1 MMDRPLNSWLLF
13 ANAGRS
19 HRHAEIVTRFPDG
32 RVHRYDHGA
41 FSGRAQQLMWAL
53 DHLGIERGATVATLA
68 WNHHRHLEAY
78 FGVPCS
84 GRVLHTLNA
93 RLSADELAYIIDH
106 AQDRVI
112 LVDPDLLPLIEQL
125 AGRIPS
131 VKTVI
136 VLDEAAP
143 SGVAVDGDLLGYEE
157 LLAVE
162 ATEYEPLDI
171 DEREPMGLC
180 YTSGTTGR
188 PKGVVYTH
196 RSSFLHALC
205 VTSAAAL
212 AIGPG
217 DAVLAQ
223 VPMFHAN
230 AWGVPHAATV
240 VGAKQVLYAGALDTA
255 AWVDFVLAER
265 VTIAAGVPTVWL
277 AIAEELAASG
287 RTLSEMRHLV
297 CGGGQ
302 PPRAL
307 IARFRDE
314 FGVDLIQA
322 WGMTETSPIASLA
335 WPQERMRDWQP
346 DEVLDRASTQAGL
359 PVPGVE
365 ISIRDDEGNEQPFDG
380 ESLGVLHVRGPWVA
394 DGYLGGEGSDTFTD
408 DGWFDTGD
416 VAVGSDDGYFVI
428 ADRVKDLIK
437 SGGEWISSVDMEAAL
452 MALPEVAEASVIA
465 VRDPRWQERP
475 MACVVLR
482 PGAELSSDAV
492 AEHLQ
497 AHGFAK
503 WQLPDRIE
511 LIDEIPR
518 TSVGKFDKKV
528 LRARFDP

>member
-1 MMDRPLNSWLLF
+1 MMDTPLNSWLLF

-19 HRHAEIVTRFPDG
+19 HRHGEIVSRFPDG
-32 RVHRYDHGA
+32 TVHRYDYGA
-41 FSGRAQQLMWAL
+41 FSARAQQLMAAL
-53 DHLGIERGATVATLA
+53 DHLGVERGATVATLA

-106 AQDRVI
+106 AQDRVL
-112 LVDPDLLPLIEQL
+112 LVDPDLLPLVDQL
-125 AGRIPS
+125 AGRVPS
-131 VKTVI
+131 VTTVI
-136 VLDEAAP
+136 VLDDAVP
-143 SGVAVDGDLLGYEE
+143 DGVRVEGDLLVYED
-157 LLAVE
+157 LLA
-162 ATEYEPLDI
+162 AAAPEYEPLDI
-171 DEREPMGLC
+171 DELEPMGLC

-196 RSSFLHALC
+196 RSTFLHALA

-212 AIGPG
+212 DIGPG
-217 DAVLAQ
+217 DAVLPQ

-230 AWGVPHAATV
+230 AWGVPHAATA
-240 VGAKQVLYAGALDTA
+240 VGAKQVFYAGALDA
-255 AWVDFVLAER
+255 PAWVDLMVAER

-277 AIAEELAASG
+277 AVADELTESG
-287 RTLSEMRHLV
+287 RRFPEARHLV

-302 PPRAL
+302 PPRSL

-335 WPQERMRDWQP
+335 WPQERMRDWAP
-346 DEVLDRASTQAGL
+346 DEVLDRARTQAGL
-359 PVPGVE
+359 PVPGIEV
-365 ISIRDDEGNEQPFDG
+365 SIRDDAGIEQDFDG
-380 ESLGVLHVRGPWVA
+380 ESMGVLHVRGPWVA
-394 DGYLGGEGSDTFTD
+394 DRYMGDEGEDKFTA

-416 VAVGSDDGYFVI
+416 VAIGSPDGYFVI
-428 ADRVKDLIK
+428 ADRAKDLIK

-452 MALPEVAEASVIA
+452 MALPEVAEAAVVA
-465 VRDPRWQERP
+465 VRDPKWQERP
-475 MACVVLR
+475 LACIVLR
-482 PGAELSSDAV
+482 PGAELSADAV
-492 AEHLQ
+492 AAHLQ
-497 AHGFAK
+497 ANGFAK
-503 WQLPDRIE
+503 WQVPDRIE
-511 LIDEIPR
+511 LIDEVPR

>member
-1 MMDRPLNSWLLF
+1 
-13 ANAGRS
+13 
-19 HRHAEIVTRFPDG
+19 
-32 RVHRYDHGA
+32 
-41 FSGRAQQLMWAL
+41 
-53 DHLGIERGATVATLA
+53 
-68 WNHHRHLEAY
+68 
-78 FGVPCS
+78 
-84 GRVLHTLNA
+84 
-93 RLSADELAYIIDH
+93 
-106 AQDRVI
+106 
-112 LVDPDLLPLIEQL
+112 
-125 AGRIPS
+125 
-131 VKTVI
+131 
-136 VLDEAAP
+136 
-143 SGVAVDGDLLGYEE
+143 
-157 LLAVE
+157 
-162 ATEYEPLDI
+162 
-171 DEREPMGLC
+171 
-180 YTSGTTGR
+180 
-188 PKGVVYTH
+188 
-196 RSSFLHALC
+196 
-205 VTSAAAL
+205 
-212 AIGPG
+212 
-217 DAVLAQ
+217 
-223 VPMFHAN
+223 MFHAN

-277 AIAEELAASG
+277 AIADELAASG

-302 PPRAL
+302 PPRSL

-335 WPQERMRDWQP
+335 WPQERMRDWAP
-346 DEVLDRASTQAGL
+346 DEVLDRARTQAGL

-365 ISIRDDEGNEQPFDG
+365 VSIRDDEGAEQPFDG
-380 ESLGVLHVRGPWVA
+380 ESMGVLHVRGPWIA
-394 DGYLGGEGSDTFTD
+394 DGYLGGEGADKFTD

-465 VRDPRWQERP
+465 VRDPKWQERP

-482 PGAELSSDAV
+482 PGAELSTDAV

-511 LIDEIPR
+511 LLDEIPR